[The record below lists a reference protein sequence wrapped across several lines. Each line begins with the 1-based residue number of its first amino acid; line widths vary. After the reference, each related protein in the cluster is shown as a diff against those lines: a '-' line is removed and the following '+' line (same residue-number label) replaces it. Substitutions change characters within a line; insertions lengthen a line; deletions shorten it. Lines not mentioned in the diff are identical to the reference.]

1 MHGRVA
7 YRWLICPQYETSE
20 SIKWRQWTGG
30 GNKAVYCHR
39 WGRVCNAVE
48 AVGPAGG
55 TSSVKNEAG
64 PCLRALSMINW
75 ICDCSTETVIHDLFI
90 VNINV

>member
-1 MHGRVA
+1 M
-7 YRWLICPQYETSE
+7 CD
-20 SIKWRQWTGG
+20 
-30 GNKAVYCHR
+30 
-39 WGRVCNAVE
+39 AVE

-75 ICDCSTETVIHDLFI
+75 ICDCSTETVIRDLFI
-90 VNINV
+90 VNTNV